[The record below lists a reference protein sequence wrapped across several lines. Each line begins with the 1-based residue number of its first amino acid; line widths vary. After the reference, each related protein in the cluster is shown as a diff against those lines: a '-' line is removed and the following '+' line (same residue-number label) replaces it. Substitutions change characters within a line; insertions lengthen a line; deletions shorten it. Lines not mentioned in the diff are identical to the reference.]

1 MRPSYRW
8 ALALVLI
15 LGAVAETEADHGPH
29 TWQATRDSVVKV
41 LPTWPG
47 FERPGFGAPDGVAPE
62 GAGFYWRH
70 PATSG
75 STDLIVTA
83 AHVVRDATRIEIVT
97 AAGDRVDAEVIGIDS
112 ASDVALLQGPMAS
125 TGLSLGKTPVPGTHV
140 CAFGNPFGVGI
151 SMSCGVVSAPI
162 RNNLGMQDLEAFIQT
177 DAAINPGSS
186 GGPLVNARGQVVGLI
201 TVMFSKKADIDA
213 GVNFAVS
220 AQLLRQLLHA
230 MTPTPR

>member
-1 MRPSYRW
+1 
-8 ALALVLI
+8 
-15 LGAVAETEADHGPH
+15 
-29 TWQATRDSVVKV
+29 
-41 LPTWPG
+41 
-47 FERPGFGAPDGVAPE
+47 
-62 GAGFYWRH
+62 
-70 PATSG
+70 
-75 STDLIVTA
+75 
-83 AHVVRDATRIEIVT
+83 
-97 AAGDRVDAEVIGIDS
+97 
-112 ASDVALLQGPMAS
+112 
-125 TGLSLGKTPVPGTHV
+125 
-140 CAFGNPFGVGI
+140 
-151 SMSCGVVSAPI
+151 MSCGVVSAPI